1 MNDIIWK
8 AFKLS
13 DLFEFSS
20 GNTFALKNYNLYN
33 EPGDGLIE
41 VVTSSKDSE
50 KNQFISA
57 GDIPS
62 SCPIYEKSLTINRNG
77 SIGYCLY
84 HDDKFIIPTGDS
96 YTLLHKNEK
105 FKNAM
110 NIYVNSFL
118 SIIITHLFTTT
129 VFGWSYKVNSDR
141 FDRELILLPCL
152 EVGKDDEYIWEE
164 KGHYYTLAVNYI
176 KQLMNEA
183 KELREQKT
191 IRLYEAERA
200 KYEAERA
207 KYEAE
212 RAKYEAGYKR
222 EKDLLVWK
230 SFALGT
236 LFGWSSRKDLALKNY
251 NKIDHYEDGYVEVVT
266 GSKDDKND
274 FISFDE
280 LPKNYPTYQDC
291 LCLNTNGSIGY
302 CLYYDRPIISPTSSV
317 HILLHKYEKLK
328 KLMTIQVNGFF
339 SKVISNIFTNGIYNR
354 TACLISDE
362 KFAREIILL
371 PCLEVGKDD
380 EYIWEEKGHYY
391 TLAVNYISYI
401 YLTGKMK
408 NSQKKIDNYTY
419 QY

>member
-33 EPGDGLIE
+33 EPGDSLIE

-57 GDIPS
+57 ADIPS

-96 YTLLHKNEK
+96 YALLHKNEK

-152 EVGKDDEYIWEE
+152 EVGKDDEHIWEE
-164 KGHYYTLAVNYI
+164 NGHYYTLAVEYI
-176 KQLMNEA
+176 KKLMDEA

-207 KYEAE
+207 KYEA
-212 RAKYEAGYKR
+212 GYKR
-222 EKDLLVWK
+222 ERSVLVWK
-230 SFALGT
+230 AFELGD
-236 LFGWSSRKDLALKNY
+236 LFEWSSRKDLSLKNFNTKNTY
-251 NKIDHYEDGYVEVVT
+251 QEGYVEVVT
-266 GSKDDKND
+266 GSKDDKNE
-274 FISFDE
+274 FISINE
-280 LPKNYPTYQDC
+280 LPNNYPVYNNS

-302 CLYYDRPIISPTSSV
+302 CIYYNRKIISPTSSV
-317 HILLHKYEKLK
+317 HILLHKFK
-328 KLMTIQVNGFF
+328 KLEEIMSDNISSYF
-339 SKVISNIFTNGIYNR
+339 SLIITKIFTCGFYTR
-354 TACLISDE
+354 TACLISKE
-362 KFAREIILL
+362 KFDRELILL

-380 EYIWEEKGHYY
+380 EHIWEENGHYY
-391 TLAVNYISYI
+391 TLAVEYISYI
-401 YLTGKMK
+401 YLTGKMD